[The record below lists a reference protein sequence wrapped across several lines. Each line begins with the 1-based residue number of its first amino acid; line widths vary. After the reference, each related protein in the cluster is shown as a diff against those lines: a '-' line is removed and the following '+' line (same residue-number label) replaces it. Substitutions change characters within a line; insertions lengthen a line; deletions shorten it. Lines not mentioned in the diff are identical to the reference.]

1 MDSWFDPP
9 AGGFANAR
17 WFATD
22 LHLPG
27 RWIGFLHLDDAAV
40 QRNVFLDSRID
51 APWQRCLQVPL
62 DKLAQ
67 QALPQTR
74 VGWLFHTS
82 FCCSTLLARMLF
94 CAPHCTALREPL
106 LLRRLADARFADWPL
121 AGAMELPLRLLARPW
136 HDGATV
142 LIKPTHAA
150 LNIATD
156 LLDLR
161 AGERALVLT
170 SRLEDFIVSNIKK
183 TPETHARV
191 RELVARALKALGAS
205 QPPAAPPDLLCEVAL
220 QWAAQAL
227 LVGRLLGRFGAARV
241 RVLQERA
248 LLADPLAV
256 SAAANAW
263 LQLGI
268 PDAILAEQAQ
278 RAGALHAKA
287 ETRPYGLAQREHEA
301 SVIRQHYGADIARAL
316 RWADRHLQPWL
327 AEVGR
332 LHEHPEFALA

>member
-1 MDSWFDPP
+1 MHSWFDPP
-9 AGGFANAR
+9 ADGFTNAR
-17 WFATD
+17 WFAAD

-27 RWIGFLHLDDAAV
+27 RWVGFLQLDDAAL

-51 APWQRCLQVPL
+51 APWQRCVQVPF
-62 DKLAQ
+62 DALAQ
-67 QALPQTR
+67 QSWPQTR

-94 CAPHCTALREPL
+94 CAPHCTALREPM

-121 AGAMELPLRLLARPW
+121 AGVMELPLRLLARPW
-136 HDGATV
+136 HEGATV
-142 LIKPTHAA
+142 LVKPTHAA
-150 LNIATD
+150 LNIAPD
-156 LLDLR
+156 LLELR
-161 AGERALVLT
+161 TGERALVLT
-170 SRLEDFIVSNIKK
+170 STLEDFVVSNIKK

-191 RELVARALKALGAS
+191 GELVARALKALGVAL
-205 QPPAAPPDLLCEVAL
+205 PPSPPPDLLCQVAV
-220 QWAAQAL
+220 QWAAQAM
-227 LVGRLLGRFGAARV
+227 LVGRLLERFGAARV
-241 RVLQERA
+241 RVLQERV
-248 LLADPLAV
+248 LLADPVAV

-268 PDAILAEQAQ
+268 PDAVLAEQAL

-287 ETRPYGLAQREHEA
+287 ETRPYGLAQRDHEA
-301 SVIRQHYGADIARAL
+301 SIIRQHYGADILRAL

-332 LHEHPEFALA
+332 LHQRSEFALA